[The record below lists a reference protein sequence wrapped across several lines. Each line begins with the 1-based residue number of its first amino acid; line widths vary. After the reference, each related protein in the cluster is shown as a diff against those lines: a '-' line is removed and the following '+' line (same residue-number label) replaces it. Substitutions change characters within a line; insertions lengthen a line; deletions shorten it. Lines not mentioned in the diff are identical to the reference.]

1 MHLRCWSHRAGL
13 RSFRPCQA
21 NKLEDVA
28 ALATF
33 PPFFVAVG
41 PGRRMTEGGS
51 CFGQLAKAG
60 LAERPTLKSV
70 DVSCSSD
77 AFLTLFF
84 LY

>member
-1 MHLRCWSHRAGL
+1 MPVCEVSGHV
-13 RSFRPCQA
+13 RPTSWRTS
-21 NKLEDVA
+21 LHWLLV
-28 ALATF
+28 LLF
-33 PPFFVAVG
+33 LLLLYAVG